1 MWVIFTGFYFYSHG
15 RGSVTRWY
23 FFLGFIR
30 KNCQWYV
37 WRKCRCWFH
46 FWKMS
51 IHLVPT
57 WKMAHPII
65 IAYLNKRVT
74 PVAKINA
81 QYQSIYIIWY
91 YQSLCE
97 WTTSRTIGNF
107 VVEYKLM
114 NGCVGVER
122 TFIVLSSN
130 TLKVRGWNEWAQLE
144 LSNKPIQIDF
154 IIMGLKYVLVNNLF
168 WLLLALAWW

>member
-1 MWVIFTGFYFYSHG
+1 MVRLKKVQMLIS
-15 RGSVTRWY
+15 
-23 FFLGFIR
+23 FLENVYTSSSYLENGTSNYNCVPKQKGYTSG
-30 KNCQWYV
+30 KN
-37 WRKCRCWFH
+37 KC
-46 FWKMS
+46 
-51 IHLVPT
+51 P
-57 WKMAHPII
+57 
-65 IAYLNKRVT
+65 
-74 PVAKINA
+74 KINA

-144 LSNKPIQIDF
+144 LSNKPIKIDF